1 MWRDIFLSNDDNIKK
16 AIDLFIKNL
25 NLFKKDIRLKS
36 NKALIKKLKETKKVR
51 KKIVISKLD
60 TDKLDFG
67 R

>member
-1 MWRDIFLSNDDNIKK
+1 MVGWNVGDKWAGPSKSSN
-16 AIDLFIKNL
+16 
-25 NLFKKDIRLKS
+25 NLFKKDIKLKS
-36 NKALIKKLKETKKVR
+36 DKTLVKKLKETKKVR

>member
-1 MWRDIFLSNDDNIKK
+1 MWRDIFLSNDGNIKK

-25 NLFKKDIRLKS
+25 NLFKKDIKFK
-36 NKALIKKLKETKKVR
+36 NDKTLIKKLKETKKVR